1 MNKKLKRITAIL
13 MSALIISSVA
23 TLTACTDTSDS
34 DKNTATELSTEPLKS
49 ETEVSTKPTELPTSE
64 TEVSTEPTEAPT
76 SKPKSTAETKSTA
89 VPKFETK
96 TESIA
101 VLTPNNQDTS
111 TEQTETLRANNEDGI
126 YVQGV
131 FPEDAKLYACF
142 SNGYI
147 ESTIP
152 LVISQYWYRSWFG
165 VNNASPKFVHREF
178 SVEVYSEADEYFP
191 LDMKVFVPYDKPDCH
206 IVYYDHEYNL
216 KEIPSEYING
226 EYVFSM
232 GQPDFKHGGNTY
244 NFYIYTHGEPADPN
258 AKPVQQTLT
267 DEETGITVSGEIP
280 PDTQLMVFDYSNK
293 NTLGSNKVTTP
304 GLYYI
309 ALVRGYKEIAPS
321 TPLTVT
327 IPGEASNK
335 VGYYHPDKFN
345 NNVMETIGSYKP
357 EMADVNIEYIP
368 VVDEN
373 DTTAELTYLESSY
386 NNNRYTITTS
396 QLGMFG
402 IGTEDTLNPKYL
414 CQIDQYAP
422 T

>member
-1 MNKKLKRITAIL
+1 MNKKLKKITAIL

-23 TLTACTDTSDS
+23 TLTSCTDTSNS
-34 DKNTATELSTEPLKS
+34 DKNTATE
-49 ETEVSTKPTELPTSE
+49 
-64 TEVSTEPTEAPT
+64 VSTEGTTTLYSDE
-76 SKPKSTAETKSTA
+76 
-89 VPKFETK
+89 
-96 TESIA
+96 
-101 VLTPNNQDTS
+101 NN
-111 TEQTETLRANNEDGI
+111 GI

-131 FPEDAKLYACF
+131 FPEDATLYANF
-142 SNGYI
+142 NNGYI
-147 ESTIP
+147 ESTSP

-165 VNNASPKFVHREF
+165 VNNETPKFVQSEF
-178 SVEVYSEADEYFP
+178 SVEVYSAVDEYFP

-232 GQPDFKHGGNTY
+232 GQPDFKHGAGVY
-244 NFYIYTHGEPADPN
+244 NFYICTYGEPEEPN

-293 NTLGSNKVTTP
+293 HTLGSDKVTTP

-309 ALVRGYKEIAPS
+309 ALVRGYKEITPS

-327 IPGEASNK
+327 ISGENGKK

-345 NNVMETIGSYKP
+345 NNVMETIRSYKP
-357 EMADVNIEYIP
+357 EMADASIEYIP

-373 DTTAELTYLESSY
+373 DTKEELTYLESSY

-402 IGTEDTLNPKYL
+402 IGTEDTLKPEYL